1 MPKFKSTQDILRII
15 GNKEQ
20 IRNFGVIAHVDHG
33 KTTMSDSLLAAS
45 GIISPSIAGQAL
57 ALDSMKLE
65 QNRQMTIRGA
75 NVTLFYESEG
85 KEYVI
90 NMIDT
95 PGHID
100 FTGRVTRAL
109 RAIDGVVVVSD
120 SVEGIMTQTETVTR
134 QALEERVRPVL
145 YINKID
151 RLVKELRLDPTAMQK
166 WLSNIIGEFNKLID
180 IYAEPELK
188 EKWKVSIQGNS
199 VAFGSAKDRWG
210 FNFKVAQKRRVSFK
224 DVYDAYTSNDTNA
237 VKSLAEKAPL
247 HEAVLGMVVQ
257 HHPPPH
263 VAQRYRIPKIWQG
276 DLESE
281 VGKSILTCDEKGI
294 AVMMVTTINVD
305 PQAGR
310 VATGRL
316 FSGTIKDGDEVYL
329 VDAKRLG
336 KVQSV
341 NIYMGNTREVVSML
355 PAGNIPALLGL
366 DYAVAGETIATVKN
380 IPPFE
385 SIKYVS
391 EPVVTIAVEPKHP
404 KDLPKLVEALRR
416 LTVEDP
422 NLIVKINEETGET
435 LMAGMGV
442 LHLEIATSL
451 LQEAGLEIT
460 TTQPLINYRE
470 TVRTRAGPIMSKSP
484 NKHNKIFM
492 RVEPLDENIVEII
505 KSGQIREDMDKKV
518 MARILREKG
527 WSADEARNV
536 AAVDLGGNML
546 VDETKGVQF
555 MQESMDSIRSGFD
568 DVVHS
573 GPIAHESL
581 RGVKFVLNHFVPHE
595 DPAHRGLA
603 QLMPASRRCM
613 LGSMLIAEPV
623 LLEPILGIEI
633 KCPQDQIGTVAG
645 ILSSKRGKLLSVDQ
659 KGIISIIQ
667 GEVPASE
674 TFDLSEVM
682 RGGTAGKAMWS
693 TYFKTWQSVPQSIF
707 RSLVAETRKRKGL
720 NPEPPSPDEFIDKE

>member
-1 MPKFKSTQDILRII
+1 
-15 GNKEQ
+15 
-20 IRNFGVIAHVDHG
+20 
-33 KTTMSDSLLAAS
+33 MSDSLLAAS
-45 GIISPSIAGQAL
+45 GIISPSVAGQAL

-151 RLVKELRLDPTAMQK
+151 RLVKELRLDATAMQK
-166 WLSNIIGEFNKLID
+166 WLSNIIAEFNKLVD

-210 FNFKVAQKRRVSFK
+210 FNFKIAQKRGVSFK
-224 DVYDAYTSNDTNA
+224 DVYDAYTSNDQN
-237 VKSLAEKAPL
+237 VIRSLAEKAPL

-263 VAQRYRIPKIWQG
+263 IAQKYRIPKIWQG
-276 DLESE
+276 NLESE
-281 VGKSILTCDEKGI
+281 VGRSILTCDEKGP

-310 VATGRL
+310 IATGRL

-329 VDAKRLG
+329 IDAKRSG
-336 KVQSV
+336 KIQSV
-341 NIYMGNTREVVSML
+341 NIYMGNTREVVGML
-355 PAGNIPALLGL
+355 PSGNIPALLGL

-470 TVRTRAGPIMSKSP
+470 TVSSKAGPIMSKSP

-492 RVEPLDENIVEII
+492 RVESLHKDVIEMLRT
-505 KSGQIREDMDKKV
+505 GQIKEDMDKKV
-518 MARILREKG
+518 MAKILREKG
-527 WSADEARNV
+527 WNADEARSV
-536 AAVDLGGNML
+536 AAIDPGGNML
-546 VDETKGVQF
+546 IDETKGVQF
-555 MQESMDSIRSGFD
+555 LQESMDSIRSGFD

-581 RGVKFVLNHFVPHE
+581 RGVKFVLHHFVPHE

-603 QLMPASRRCM
+603 QLMPASRRSM

-623 LLEPILGIEI
+623 LLEPVLGIEV
-633 KCPQDQIGTVAG
+633 KCPQEQIGTVAG
-645 ILSSKRGKLLSVDQ
+645 ILSGKRGKLLNVDQ
-659 KGIISIIQ
+659 KGIISIMQ

-682 RGGTAGKAMWS
+682 RGGTAGKALWS
-693 TYFKTWQSVPQSIF
+693 TYFKDWQVVPQSIL

-720 NPEPPSPDEFIDKE
+720 NPEPPNPDEFIDKE

>member
-45 GIISPSIAGQAL
+45 GIISPSVAGQAL

-151 RLVKELRLDPTAMQK
+151 RLVKELRLDPSAMQK
-166 WLSNIIGEFNKLID
+166 WLSNIIAEFNRLVD
-180 IYAEPELK
+180 IYAEKELK
-188 EKWKVSIQGNS
+188 EKWKVSIQANS

-210 FNFKVAQKRRVSFK
+210 FNFAMAQKKGITFK
-224 DVYDAYTSNDTNA
+224 DVYDAYTSEDPNLI
-237 VKSLAEKAPL
+237 KLLAERAPL
-247 HEAVLGMVVQ
+247 HDAVLGMVVQ

-263 VAQRYRIPKIWQG
+263 VAQRYRIPKIWSG
-276 DLESE
+276 DLESDIGRSL
-281 VGKSILTCDEKGI
+281 VSCDDKGP

-316 FSGTIKDGDEVYL
+316 FSGTVKDGDEIYL
-329 VDAKRLG
+329 IDAKRPG
-336 KVQSV
+336 KIQSV
-341 NIYMGNTREVVSML
+341 NIYMGNTREVVSIL
-355 PAGNIPALLGL
+355 PAGNIPALLGV
-366 DYAVAGETIATVKN
+366 DYAIAGETISTVKN
-380 IPPFE
+380 IPAFE

-416 LTVEDP
+416 ITVEDP

-451 LQEAGLEIT
+451 LQEAGLDIT
-460 TTQPLINYRE
+460 TSQPLINYRE
-470 TVRTRAGPIMSKSP
+470 TIRAKAGPIMSKSP

-492 RVEPLDENIVEII
+492 RVEPLGEDIVELIRTRH
-505 KSGQIREDMDKKV
+505 IREDMDKKE
-518 MARILREKG
+518 MAKVLREKG
-527 WSADEARNV
+527 WNADEARNV
-536 AAVDLGGNML
+536 AAVDVSGNVL
-546 VDETKGVQF
+546 LDETKGVQF
-555 MQESMDSIRSGFD
+555 IQESMDSIKSGFE
-568 DVVHS
+568 DVIYS
-573 GPIAHESL
+573 GPIAHETV
-581 RGVKFVLNHFVPHE
+581 RGVKFVLHHFVPHE

-603 QLMPASRRCM
+603 QLMPATRRAM
-613 LGSMLIAEPV
+613 LGSMLIADPV
-623 LLEPILGIEI
+623 LLEPVLGIEV
-633 KCPQDQIGTVAG
+633 KCPQEQIGTVAG
-645 ILSSKRGKLLSVDQ
+645 ILSGKRGKLLNVEQ
-659 KGIISIIQ
+659 KGLISIIQ

-682 RGGTAGKAMWS
+682 RGGTAGKALWN
-693 TYFKTWQSVPQSIF
+693 TYFKAWQPVPQSIF
-707 RSLVAETRKRKGL
+707 RTLVGETRKRKGL

>member
-1 MPKFKSTQDILRII
+1 MPKFKSTQDIIRII
-15 GNKEQ
+15 GNKDQ

-45 GIISPSIAGQAL
+45 GIISPSVAGQAL

-151 RLVKELRLDPTAMQK
+151 RLVKELRLDATAMQK
-166 WLSNIIGEFNKLID
+166 WLSNIIAEFNKLID
-180 IYAEPELK
+180 IYAESELR

-210 FNFKVAQKRRVSFK
+210 FNFQIAQKRGVSFK
-224 DVYDAYTSNDTNA
+224 DVYEAYTSNDPNA
-237 VKSLAEKAPL
+237 IRFLAEKAPL

-263 VAQRYRIPKIWQG
+263 IAQKYRIPKIWQG

-281 VGKSILTCDEKGI
+281 VGRSILTCNERGP

-310 VATGRL
+310 IATGRL

-329 VDAKRLG
+329 IDAKRSG

-355 PAGNIPALLGL
+355 PSGNIPALLGL
-366 DYAVAGETIATVKN
+366 DYAVAGETIATIKN

-470 TVRTRAGPIMSKSP
+470 TIRGRAGPIMSKSP

-492 RVEPLDENIVEII
+492 RIEPLGEDVIETIRT
-505 KSGQIREDMDKKV
+505 GQIKEDMDKRV
-518 MARILREKG
+518 MAKVLREKG
-527 WSADEARNV
+527 WNADEARSV
-536 AAVDLGGNML
+536 AAIDPGGNML

-555 MQESMDSIRSGFD
+555 LQESMDSIRSGFD

-581 RGVKFVLNHFVPHE
+581 RGVKFVLHHFVPHE

-603 QLMPASRRCM
+603 QLMPASRRSM

-623 LLEPILGIEI
+623 LLEPVLGIEI
-633 KCPQDQIGTVAG
+633 KCPQEQIGIVAG
-645 ILSSKRGKLLSVDQ
+645 ILSGKRGKLLNVDQ

-693 TYFKTWQSVPQSIF
+693 TYFKAWQVVPQSIL
-707 RSLVAETRKRKGL
+707 RSLIAETRKRKGL
-720 NPEPPSPDEFIDKE
+720 NLEPPNPDEFIDKE

>member
-45 GIISPSIAGQAL
+45 GIIAPSVAGQAL

-65 QNRQMTIRGA
+65 QSRQMTIRGA
-75 NVTLFYESEG
+75 NVTLFYESQG

-151 RLVKELRLDPTAMQK
+151 RLVKELRLDPSAMQK
-166 WLSNIIGEFNKLID
+166 WLSNIIAEFNRLVD
-180 IYAEPELK
+180 IYAETELK

-210 FNFKVAQKRRVSFK
+210 FNFAMAQKKGISFK
-224 DVYDAYTSNDTNA
+224 DVYDAYTSEDPNFI
-237 VKSLAEKAPL
+237 KMLAEKAPL

-263 VAQRYRIPKIWQG
+263 VAQRYRIPKIWGG
-276 DLESE
+276 DLKSD
-281 VGKSILTCDEKGI
+281 VGRSLVSCDENGP

-316 FSGTIKDGDEVYL
+316 FSGTVKDGDEIFL
-329 VDAKRLG
+329 IDAKRPG
-336 KVQSV
+336 KIQSV
-341 NIYMGNTREVVSML
+341 NIYMGNTREVVSIL
-355 PAGNIPALLGL
+355 PAGNIPALLGV
-366 DYAVAGETIATVKN
+366 DYAIAGETISTVKN
-380 IPPFE
+380 IQAFE

-416 LTVEDP
+416 ITVEDP

-470 TVRTRAGPIMSKSP
+470 TIRGKAGPIMSKSP

-492 RVEPLDENIVEII
+492 RVEPLGEDII
-505 KSGQIREDMDKKV
+505 ELIRTRQIKEDMDKKE
-518 MARILREKG
+518 MAKILREKG

-536 AAVDLGGNML
+536 AALDVSGNL
-546 VDETKGVQF
+546 LLDETKGVQF
-555 MQESMDSIRSGFD
+555 MQESMDSIRSGFE
-568 DVVHS
+568 DVLYS
-573 GPIAHESL
+573 GPIAHETV
-581 RGVKFVLNHFVPHE
+581 RGVKFILHHFVPHE

-603 QLMPASRRCM
+603 QLMPATRRSM
-613 LGSMLIAEPV
+613 LGSMLIADPV

-633 KCPQDQIGTVAG
+633 KCPQEQIGTVAG
-645 ILSSKRGKLLSVDQ
+645 ILSGKRGKLLNVEQ
-659 KGIISIIQ
+659 KGLISIIL

-682 RGGTAGKAMWS
+682 RGGTAGKALWS
-693 TYFKTWQSVPQSIF
+693 TYFKTWQAVPQSIS
-707 RSLVAETRKRKGL
+707 RTLVGETRKRKGL
-720 NPEPPSPDEFIDKE
+720 NPEPPTPDEFIDKE

>member
-1 MPKFKSTQDILRII
+1 MPKFKSTQDIIRII
-15 GNKEQ
+15 GNKDQ

-45 GIISPSIAGQAL
+45 GIISPSVAGQAL

-75 NVTLFYESEG
+75 NVTLFYEQEG
-85 KEYVI
+85 KEYLI

-151 RLVKELRLDPTAMQK
+151 RLVKELRLDPPAMQK
-166 WLSNIIGEFNKLID
+166 WLSNIIAEFNKLID
-180 IYAEPELK
+180 IYAEPEIK
-188 EKWKVSIQGNS
+188 EKWKVSIQGNT

-210 FNFKVAQKRRVSFK
+210 FNYNTVQKKGISFK
-224 DVYDAYTSNDTNA
+224 DVYDAYTSTNPNLI
-237 VKSLAEKAPL
+237 KELAEKAPL
-247 HEAVLGMVVQ
+247 HDAVLGMVVQ

-263 VAQRYRIPKIWQG
+263 VAQRYRIPKIWPG
-276 DLESE
+276 DLDSDT
-281 VGKSILTCDEKGI
+281 GKALLACDEKGPI
-294 AVMMVTTINVD
+294 IMMVTTINVD
-305 PQAGR
+305 QQAGR

-316 FSGTIKDGDEVYL
+316 FSGTVKDGDELYL
-329 VDAKRLG
+329 LDAKRTG
-336 KVQSV
+336 KIQSV
-341 NIYMGNTREVVSML
+341 NIYMGNTRELVNII

-366 DYAVAGETIATVKN
+366 DYAVAGETLSSVKT
-380 IPPFE
+380 IPAFE

-416 LTVEDP
+416 ITVEDP
-422 NLIVKINEETGET
+422 NLIIKINEESGET

-451 LQEAGLEIT
+451 LQEAGLDIT

-470 TVRTRAGPIMSKSP
+470 TIRASAGPIMSKSP
-484 NKHNKIFM
+484 NRHNKIFM
-492 RVEPLDENIVEII
+492 RVEPLGEDII
-505 KSGQIREDMDKKV
+505 EMIKTGHIKEDMDKKE
-518 MARILREKG
+518 MAKILRAKG
-527 WSADEARNV
+527 WEADQAKKV
-536 AAVDLGGNML
+536 AAVDPLGNLL

-555 MQESMDSIRSGFD
+555 IQESMDSIRSGFD
-568 DVVHS
+568 DVVHE
-573 GPIAHESL
+573 GPLARETV
-581 RGVKFVLNHFVPHE
+581 RGIKFVLHHFVPHE

-603 QLMPASRRCM
+603 QLMPATRRAM
-613 LGSMLIAEPV
+613 LGCMLIADPI

-633 KCPQDQIGTVAG
+633 KCPQEQIGTVAG
-645 ILSSKRGKLLSVDQ
+645 ILSGKRGKLLNVDQ
-659 KGIISIIQ
+659 KGVISIIQ

-674 TFDLSEVM
+674 TFDLSEIM
-682 RGGTAGKAMWS
+682 RGGTAGKALWN
-693 TYFKTWQSVPQSIF
+693 TYFKTWQPVPQSLIK
-707 RSLVAETRKRKGL
+707 SIIADIRKRKGL
-720 NPEPPSPDEFIDKE
+720 NPEPPSADEFIDKE

>member
-1 MPKFKSTQDILRII
+1 
-15 GNKEQ
+15 
-20 IRNFGVIAHVDHG
+20 
-33 KTTMSDSLLAAS
+33 MSDSLLAAS
-45 GIISPSIAGQAL
+45 GIISPSVAGQAL

-151 RLVKELRLDPTAMQK
+151 RLVKELRLDATAMQK
-166 WLSNIIGEFNKLID
+166 WLSNIIAEFNKLID
-180 IYAEPELK
+180 IYAEPELR

-210 FNFKVAQKRRVSFK
+210 FNFQIAQKRGVSFK
-224 DVYDAYTSNDTNA
+224 DVYEAYTSNDPN
-237 VKSLAEKAPL
+237 VIRSLAEKAPL

-281 VGKSILTCDEKGI
+281 VGRSILTCNERGP

-329 VDAKRLG
+329 IDAKRSG

-355 PAGNIPALLGL
+355 PSGNIPALLGL
-366 DYAVAGETIATVKN
+366 DYAVAGETIATIKN

-470 TVRTRAGPIMSKSP
+470 TIRSKAGPIMSKSP

-492 RVEPLDENIVEII
+492 RVEPLSEDVIETLRT
-505 KSGQIREDMDKKV
+505 GQIKEDMDKRV
-518 MARILREKG
+518 MAKVLREKG
-527 WSADEARNV
+527 WNADEARSV
-536 AAVDLGGNML
+536 AAIDPGGNML
-546 VDETKGVQF
+546 IDETKGVQF
-555 MQESMDSIRSGFD
+555 LQESMDSIRSGFD

-573 GPIAHESL
+573 GPIAHEAL
-581 RGVKFVLNHFVPHE
+581 RGVKFVLHHFVPHE

-603 QLMPASRRCM
+603 QLMPASRRSM

-623 LLEPILGIEI
+623 LLEPVLGIEI
-633 KCPQDQIGTVAG
+633 KCPQEQIGTVAG
-645 ILSSKRGKLLSVDQ
+645 ILSGKRGKLLNVDQ

-674 TFDLSEVM
+674 TFDLSEIM

-693 TYFKTWQSVPQSIF
+693 TYFKAWQVVPQSIL
-707 RSLVAETRKRKGL
+707 RSLIAETRKRKGL
-720 NPEPPSPDEFIDKE
+720 SPEPPNPDEFIDKE

>member
-15 GNKEQ
+15 GNKDQ

-45 GIISPSIAGQAL
+45 GIISPSVAGQAL

-75 NVTLFYESEG
+75 NVTLFYETEG

-109 RAIDGVVVVSD
+109 RAIDGAVVVSD

-151 RLVKELRLDPTAMQK
+151 RLVKELKLDAEAMQK
-166 WLSNIIGEFNKLID
+166 WLMNIITHFNQLID
-180 IYAEPELK
+180 IYAEPEVK
-188 EKWKVSIQGNS
+188 EKWKVSIQGNT

-210 FNFKVAQKRRVSFK
+210 FNFNMWSKSKIGFK
-224 DVYDAYTSNDTNA
+224 EVYQAYTSDDPNA
-237 VKSLAEKAPL
+237 IKELSQRSPL
-247 HEAVLGMVVQ
+247 HDAVLGMVVQ

-263 VAQRYRIPKIWQG
+263 VAQKYRIPKIWSG
-276 DLESE
+276 DLNSDI
-281 VGKSILTCDEKGI
+281 GKALVACDEKGP
-294 AVMMVTTINVD
+294 ALMMVTTINVD

-316 FSGTIKDGDEVYL
+316 YSGTIKDGDDVFL
-329 VDAKRLG
+329 IDAKRPG
-336 KVQSV
+336 RVQSV
-341 NIYMGNTREVVSML
+341 NIYMGNTREIVSVI

-366 DYAVAGETIATVKN
+366 DYAVAGETISTVKGVQA
-380 IPPFE
+380 FE

-416 LTVEDP
+416 ITVEDP

-451 LQEAGLEIT
+451 LQEAGLDIV

-470 TVRTRAGPIMSKSP
+470 TIRAKAGPIMSKSP

-492 RVEPLDENIVEII
+492 RIEPLQDDILDM
-505 KSGQIREDMDKKV
+505 IRTGKLKEDMDKKE
-518 MARILREKG
+518 MAKLLREKG
-527 WSADEARNV
+527 WSADEARSV
-536 AAVDLGGNML
+536 SAIDVSGNML

-555 MQESMDSIRSGFD
+555 LQESMDSIRSGFD
-568 DVVHS
+568 DVIQN
-573 GPIAHESL
+573 GPIAKEAV
-581 RGVKFVLNHFVPHE
+581 RGAKFVLHHFVPHE

-603 QLMPASRRCM
+603 QLMPATRRAM
-613 LGSMLIAEPV
+613 LGSMLIADPV
-623 LLEPILGIEI
+623 LLEPILGVEV
-633 KCPQDQIGTVAG
+633 KCPQEQIGVVGGVLAG
-645 ILSSKRGKLLSVDQ
+645 KRGKLLNVEQ
-659 KGIISIIQ
+659 KGIIAIIQ

-674 TFDLSEVM
+674 TFDLSEKM
-682 RGGTAGKAMWS
+682 RGATAGKAIWN
-693 TYFKTWQSVPQSIF
+693 TYFKAWQPVPNSIF
-707 RSLVAETRKRKGL
+707 RTLVADVRKRKGL
-720 NPEPPSPDEFIDKE
+720 NPDPPTPDEFIDKE

>member
-15 GNKEQ
+15 GNKDQ

-45 GIISPSIAGQAL
+45 GIISPTVAGQAL

-75 NVTLFYESEG
+75 NVTLFYEQDG

-151 RLVKELRLDPTAMQK
+151 RLVKELRLDAPAMQK
-166 WLSNIIGEFNKLID
+166 WLSSIIAEFNKLVD

-188 EKWKVSIQGNS
+188 EKWKVSIQGNN

-210 FNFKVAQKRRVSFK
+210 FNFNVAQKKGIGFK
-224 DVYDAYTSNDTNA
+224 DVYDAYTSGDPSG
-237 VKSLAEKAPL
+237 VKALAERAPL

-263 VAQRYRIPKIWQG
+263 VAQKYRIPKIWPG
-276 DLESE
+276 DLNSDI
-281 VGKSILTCDEKGI
+281 GKSLLSCDDKGPI
-294 AVMMVTTINVD
+294 IMMVTTINVD

-310 VATGRL
+310 IATGRL
-316 FSGTIKDGDEVYL
+316 FSGTAKDGDEVYL
-329 VDAKRLG
+329 LDAKRIG
-336 KVQSV
+336 KIQSV
-341 NIYMGNTREVVSML
+341 NIYMGNTREVVNLL

-366 DYAVAGETIATVKN
+366 DYAIAGETFSSVKN
-380 IPPFE
+380 VPAFE

-416 LTVEDP
+416 ITVEDP

-470 TVRTRAGPIMSKSP
+470 TIRSSAGPIMSKSP
-484 NKHNKIFM
+484 NRHNKIFM
-492 RVEPLDENIVEII
+492 RVEPLAEDIVELIRSRQI
-505 KSGQIREDMDKKV
+505 KEEMDKKEI
-518 MARILREKG
+518 ARILREKG
-527 WSADEARNV
+527 WNADEARNV
-536 AAVDLGGNML
+536 ATIDPIGNL
-546 VDETKGVQF
+546 LIDETKGVQF
-555 MQESMDSIRSGFD
+555 IQESMDSIKSGFD
-568 DVVHS
+568 DVMHS
-573 GPIAHESL
+573 GPIAHETV
-581 RGVKFVLNHFVPHE
+581 RGVKFALHHFVPHE

-603 QLMPASRRCM
+603 QLMPATRRSM
-613 LGSMLIAEPV
+613 LGSMLLADPI
-623 LLEPILGIEI
+623 LLEPVLGIEI
-633 KCPQDQIGTVAG
+633 KCPQEQIGTVAG
-645 ILSSKRGKLLSVDQ
+645 ILSGKRGKLLNVEQ
-659 KGIISIIQ
+659 KGVIAIIQ
-667 GEVPASE
+667 GEIPAAE
-674 TFDLSEVM
+674 TFDISEVM
-682 RGGTAGKAMWS
+682 RGGTAGKALWN
-693 TYFKTWQSVPQSIF
+693 TYFKSWQPVPQSLF
-707 RSLVAETRKRKGL
+707 KNLVTDIRKRKGL
-720 NPEPPSPDEFIDKE
+720 NPDPPSADEFIDKE